1 VFTCISELFKI
12 DNQYSQK
19 IFKYAP
25 QNIIMNWPLWIGI
38 SFALGTLFQ
47 ALLLIGKRI
56 GFKSSETRKK
66 FLICLGVFIVVFIAV
81 ASNNLREE
89 QSYLAFIMA
98 SMLFGL
104 FFSAIYANNILNII
118 NERTVLHF
126 NTIFLFM
133 VLFIFKNETSS
144 YWIWT
149 TISITIS
156 VIISFMIIQ
165 KNILSNALKI
175 GIYIWFLIMNLII
188 TYTLWPEFSNYI
200 GLDLKWYSLVSMFF
214 IGAMFLMIMYY
225 CLFVVINLFSKE
237 FRKILL
243 SKYSDEQINFKFALI
258 LIIIQGGILI
268 LNHIIKLIPDYALI
282 SVSLS
287 LIWYLDSN
295 RNTILLKQ

>member
-1 VFTCISELFKI
+1 MFTCISELFKI